1 VAFSFAWIP
10 RGLIDSLRRS
20 FSPTQFNLGRTLI
33 VRRIAAVLFSLLLL
47 ASPTFAQEVK
57 TDKDKKTKA
66 DDKVSRVP
74 VKKGTWEI
82 TPLVGG
88 GTGFGKRSSTQFFYA
103 QVRFGRVLTADHGS
117 GWVRGN
123 FEYAFDLTP
132 LFIVMQPPQ
141 ATYGGGFSPVVLKW
155 NFTSGRRMVPFVE
168 ITGGALWTGQDVP
181 FGTNNFNF
189 TPQGGFG
196 IHFLRKKNPN
206 QAITLTSKFLHVSN
220 AGIADANSG
229 INASIQFLLGYT
241 WFKR

>member
-1 VAFSFAWIP
+1 M
-10 RGLIDSLRRS
+10 
-20 FSPTQFNLGRTLI
+20 
-33 VRRIAAVLFSLLLL
+33 RRIAAVLTGLLLL
-47 ASPTFAQEVK
+47 CSLTFAQDAK
-57 TDKDKKTKA
+57 SDGKGKNKDDQK
-66 DDKVSRVP
+66 DSLVP

-88 GTGFGKRSSTQFFYA
+88 GTGFGKRSSTQMIVA
-103 QVRFGRVLTADHGS
+103 QARFGRVLTADHGH

-132 LFIVMQPPQ
+132 LFEVMEPPQ

-155 NFTSGRRMVPFVE
+155 NFTSGRRMVPFAE
-168 ITGGALWTGQDVP
+168 ITGGALWTTQDVP

-189 TPQGGFG
+189 SPQGGFG
-196 IHFLRKKNPN
+196 IHFLRKSNPQ
-206 QAITLTSKFLHVSN
+206 QAVTMAAKFLHISN

-229 INASIQFLLGYT
+229 INASIQFELGYT

>member
-1 VAFSFAWIP
+1 M
-10 RGLIDSLRRS
+10 
-20 FSPTQFNLGRTLI
+20 
-33 VRRIAAVLFSLLLL
+33 RRIAALLVATLLLTAL
-47 ASPTFAQEVK
+47 AFAQETGVK
-57 TDKDKKTKA
+57 KDA
-66 DDKVSRVP
+66 DNGTHEQTSMVP

-88 GTGFGKRSSTQFFYA
+88 GTGFGKRSTTQFLYTQA
-103 QVRFGRVLTADHGS
+103 RFGRVMTADHGH

-132 LFIVMQPPQ
+132 LFIVMQPP
-141 ATYGGGFSPVVLKW
+141 ATTYGGGFSPVVLKW

-196 IHFLRKKNPN
+196 IHFLRKNNPK
-206 QAITLTSKFLHVSN
+206 QAITFTSKFLHVSN

-241 WFKR
+241 WFKK

>member
-1 VAFSFAWIP
+1 M
-10 RGLIDSLRRS
+10 
-20 FSPTQFNLGRTLI
+20 
-33 VRRIAAVLFSLLLL
+33 RRIAALL
-47 ASPTFAQEVK
+47 ASTVLLTSLAFGQDANATK
-57 TDKDKKTKA
+57 DADKKKDA
-66 DDKVSRVP
+66 KDSQESRVP

-88 GTGFGKRSSTQFFYA
+88 GTGFGKRSSTQMFFV
-103 QVRFGRVLTADHGS
+103 QVRGGHVLSSDHGK
-117 GWVRGN
+117 GWMRGN

-132 LFIVMQPPQ
+132 LFEVMEPPQ

-155 NFTSGRRMVPFVE
+155 NFTSGRRMVPFAE
-168 ITGGALWTGQDVP
+168 LTGGALWTTQDVP

-196 IHFLRKKNPN
+196 VHFLRGTDKK
-206 QAITLTSKFLHVSN
+206 QAVTLAGKFLHISN

-229 INASIQFLLGYT
+229 VNASIQFELGYT